1 MTLSWKNH
9 RLQLKETFSIAYGNY
24 DFRDVLLVKLSHKNE
39 TGYGECVAIN
49 YYGINLDD
57 FELKLKEIQSPL
69 ENMVIAQ
76 PQEFYLLLLR
86 LNLHPFLRSAL
97 DCAFWDLF
105 GKLEDKTFS
114 ELNDFD
120 TQSLPESSLTISIDT
135 VDAQIKRIKNSP
147 WQKFKV
153 KCNGLDRENV
163 FKLLQTGKE
172 IALDANASFSAEDC
186 LFLQNHPSSKGFA
199 YIEQPLPV
207 AEYQVLNNDGFVRW
221 MADEDCQKIS
231 CLEKLQPHYS
241 AINIKLMKC
250 GGITPALELIKEAQK
265 FNYKI
270 MIGCMTESSVGI
282 SAGIAVA
289 SLCDYADLDGAHLIS
304 NDYAKGSFVE
314 NGNLVVIQK
323 PGLGIEMI
331 S

>member
-9 RLQLKETFSIAYGNY
+9 RLQLKETFSIAYGSY
-24 DFRDVLLVKLSHKNE
+24 DFRDALLVMLSHKNE

-57 FELKLKEIQSPL
+57 FELKLKVIQSQL
-69 ENMVIAQ
+69 ENAVIVQ
-76 PQEFYLLLLR
+76 PQEFYLLLLS

-97 DCAFWDLF
+97 DCAYWDLY
-105 GKLEDKTFS
+105 GKLKCKTFR
-114 ELNDFD
+114 ELNNFE
-120 TQSLPESSLTISIDT
+120 TQSLPDSSLTISIDT
-135 VDAQIKRIKNSP
+135 IDAQIKKIKNSP
-147 WQKFKV
+147 WRKFKV

-163 FKLLQTGKE
+163 FRLLETGKH
-172 IALDANASFSAEDC
+172 IALDSNTSFSVEDC
-186 LFLQNHPSSKGFA
+186 DFLQKNPLTKRFS

-207 AEYQVLNNDGFVRW
+207 GEFHILDTNHHALW
-221 MADEDCQKIS
+221 MADEDCQDFTY
-231 CLEKLQPHYS
+231 LGKLKPHYS

-250 GGITPALELIKEAQK
+250 GGITPAIELIKEAKK
-265 FNYKI
+265 FDYKI
-270 MIGCMTESSVGI
+270 MVGCMTESSVGI

-289 SLCDYADLDGAHLIS
+289 SLCDFADLDGANLIS
-304 NDYAKGSFVE
+304 NDFAKGSFVE
-314 NGNLVVIQK
+314 KGKLVVSQK